1 MATEVAKPEVEMSC
15 PICGGGLE
23 PRNQGSRSSVGCV
36 GCDWVLSPPV
46 GYEAPRDLR
55 LSRCPD
61 GHVGSWA
68 YKRESRR
75 LSWKCSMLVWNGDKP
90 HRCLKEETEAT
101 PQGFLGPE
109 QSNPPFSTRDAVIAA
124 LYTLGAG
131 GGFVEDMLPLMPHL
145 KPSQVYSCLYRLVR
159 YRRPYVLKS
168 RLTEPRIRT
177 YAHRYILSPEGVAFS
192 YLMWPALVD
201 REDSWKHREVR

>member
-1 MATEVAKPEVEMSC
+1 VDEVVGEPVGRSC
-15 PICGGGLE
+15 PACGGELE
-23 PRNQGSRSSVGCV
+23 PRSEGSRGAVGCV

-46 GYEAPRDLR
+46 GYEAPGDLR

-61 GHVGSWA
+61 GHLGCWS
-68 YKRESRR
+68 YRRLSRR
-75 LSWKCSMLVWNGDKP
+75 LSWRCAAIVRSGDRR
-90 HRCLKEETEAT
+90 HRCMKEETEAV
-101 PQGFLGPE
+101 PQGFLSG
-109 QSNPPFSTRDAVIAA
+109 QSNPVFSTRDAVIAG

-131 GGFVEDMLPLMPHL
+131 GGFVEDMLPLLPHL

-177 YAHRYILSPEGVAFS
+177 YAHRYILSPEGVAFA

-201 REDSWKHREVR
+201 REDSWKHQAVR